1 MLYVQT
7 AFATNSAMAA
17 VAILFCFVLRFFL
30 KMGNAKMDRED
41 AEAEARGEAVE
52 DRVRYVL

>member
-1 MLYVQT
+1 
-7 AFATNSAMAA
+7 MAA

-30 KMGNAKMDRED
+30 KRGKEKMDRED

-52 DRVRYVL
+52 ERVRYVL

>member
-1 MLYVQT
+1 MWTQT

-30 KMGNAKMDRED
+30 KRGNDKMNRED

-52 DRVRYVL
+52 ERVRYVL

>member
-1 MLYVQT
+1 MDQT

-30 KMGNAKMDRED
+30 KRGNEKMGRED

-52 DRVRYVL
+52 ERVRYVL